1 MATVS
6 TPVLVILA
14 IALFPL
20 VLVGSI
26 VLDLFEAGAEPL
38 GPQEAQ
44 P

>member
-6 TPVLVILA
+6 TPLLVVLA
-14 IALFPL
+14 IVLFPL

-26 VLDLFEAGAEPL
+26 ALDLSESTPEP
-38 GPQEAQ
+38 Q

>member
-6 TPVLVILA
+6 TPLLVVLA
-14 IALFPL
+14 ILLFPL

-26 VLDLFEAGAEPL
+26 ALDLFETEL
-38 GPQEAQ
+38 EPQEVR

>member
-6 TPVLVILA
+6 TPVLVVLA

-26 VLDLFEAGAEPL
+26 ALDLFETSPEPM
-38 GPQEAQ
+38 EAR